1 MSQWILVNQSS
12 WTPLN
17 ERLYP
22 DESAARQNLIR
33 LGEAFSRLYTPIP
46 SFQNPYWYQVLR
58 EGFKTNDLENILLPQ
73 FSIDVYVPS
82 DPSTD
87 NVVIGFMVKG
97 VPEAVFPLKQF
108 LSYCSG
114 VKHVDYGDSDTLPH
128 TSIVYVEFDRER
140 FHIDDLDDMV
150 DQVCRISGLVSDD
163 FSVSFPNTNETFPY
177 KKEHIAEYF
186 EERDAKKNRMAQD
199 KALHDRTEEL
209 QKELEHEM
217 QFGNIGKMLGAPA
230 AQAAPPSPTGGAPSN
245 DMQKL
250 KTLSAGIKH
259 GGKHGAKSSGPEIS
273 DATKGM
279 IVNDAK
285 RNLGSHTETW
295 EQFDN
300 RWAQRLRLTR
310 ARVSSIRKKIYDL

>member
-1 MSQWILVNQSS
+1 MSHWILVNQSS

-22 DESAARQNLIR
+22 NESVARQNLTR
-33 LGEAFSRLYTPIP
+33 LGETFSRLYRPIP

-58 EGFKTNDLENILLPQ
+58 EGFKKNDLENILLPQ

-82 DPSTD
+82 DPETD
-87 NVVIGFMVKG
+87 HVVIGFLIKG
-97 VPEAVFPLKQF
+97 VPEAVFPFKQF
-108 LSYCSG
+108 LSYCIG

-140 FHIDDLDDMV
+140 FHIDDLDDMI
-150 DQVCRISGLVSDD
+150 DQVCRIAGLKSND

-186 EERDAKKNRMAQD
+186 EERDQRKNRLSQD
-199 KALHDRTEEL
+199 KAIHDRTAEL

-217 QFGNIGKMLGAPA
+217 QFGNIAKMLGAPA
-230 AQAAPPSPTGGAPSN
+230 AQSAPPVGSN
-245 DMQKL
+245 GTKPAAFQNL
-250 KTLSAGIKH
+250 KHGAGIK
-259 GGKHGAKSSGPEIS
+259 GKTKHDHTGPEIS
-273 DATKGM
+273 DATKAM

-300 RWAQRLRLTR
+300 RWASRLRLTR